1 LEDTV
6 GVQIGNTVSDD
17 STKQAHI
24 NKCYHWRDADYE
36 GIGNFL
42 ANYDWNQLFS
52 LYPSV
57 NEWTAFSDVMYC
69 AIDMFVPTLNK
80 STHSGKRHYP
90 KKVRKAFARKR
101 CLWRRYRAN
110 RGNSLL
116 RQCYLDVQSS
126 AAVLCLIT
134 K

>member
-1 LEDTV
+1 MEDTV

-90 KKVRKAFARKR
+90 KNVRKAFARKR
-101 CLWRRYRAN
+101 CLCEGTVLTVVTLSCDNVILMYKAVPP
-110 RGNSLL
+110 
-116 RQCYLDVQSS
+116 CS
-126 AAVLCLIT
+126 A
-134 K
+134 